1 MWLIHQ
7 LDSFLHLGA
16 CKEYPIMARAK
27 TPRTNTGKTNGDAAA
42 PTVTPVTP
50 VNPSVTPEPVA
61 EFREVRKAQPEVR
74 KNIVPIN
81 LEDEIRRRAYELWE
95 QHGRAEGHE
104 NEHWLL
110 AEREVRERYQ
120 SQHQQS
126 A

>member
-1 MWLIHQ
+1 
-7 LDSFLHLGA
+7 
-16 CKEYPIMARAK
+16 MARAK
-27 TPRTNTGKTNGDAAA
+27 NPRTNTGKTNGDAAA
-42 PTVTPVTP
+42 AALTPVTP

-61 EFREVRKAQPEVR
+61 EFREIRKAQPEVR

-95 QHGRAEGHE
+95 QHGRVEGNE